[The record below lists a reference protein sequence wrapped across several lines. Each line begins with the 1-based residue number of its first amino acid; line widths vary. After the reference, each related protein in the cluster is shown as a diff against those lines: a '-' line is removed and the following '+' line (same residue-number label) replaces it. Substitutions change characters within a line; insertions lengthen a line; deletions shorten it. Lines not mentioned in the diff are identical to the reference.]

1 MFLQL
6 SGNVIAS
13 GAIDERCVALAV
25 RRDEELNALFPGHI
39 CNGGEVPHI
48 HEAVQQATE
57 GASMPPSA
65 FDRCFAA
72 LVQSS
77 ACGFDGFGVGIDPRD
92 GLHYAF
98 ALKSS
103 NSIENCND
111 GIGSRPDSKDS
122 SDEALSAIQVAVPEL
137 DCCCAL
143 PVECRR
149 EAARESLPT
158 EARSVL
164 DAEQGAR
171 QGARHTAKELL
182 RCIRQE
188 QAQTDYCLDPC
199 VFRCLVHTACNR
211 QTEKQGK
218 SLSGAVWSG
227 EALQALQAIAEA
239 HLLGLCKAALLE
251 ALHAGRVILLPDDL
265 RRAQAK

>member
-1 MFLQL
+1 
-6 SGNVIAS
+6 
-13 GAIDERCVALAV
+13 
-25 RRDEELNALFPGHI
+25 
-39 CNGGEVPHI
+39 
-48 HEAVQQATE
+48 
-57 GASMPPSA
+57 
-65 FDRCFAA
+65 

-103 NSIENCND
+103 TLIESD
-111 GIGSRPDSKDS
+111 DAGIGSKTDLKDS
-122 SDEALSAIQVAVPEL
+122 SDEAVSAIPVPEL

-149 EAARESLPT
+149 EAARDSLPT

-188 QAQTDYCLDPC
+188 QSLTDYCLDPC
-199 VFRCLVHTACNR
+199 VFRSLVHTACNR
-211 QTEKQGK
+211 QTEKKIKKKGV
-218 SLSGAVWSG
+218 SGAVWSG
-227 EALQALQAIAEA
+227 EALQALQAITEA
-239 HLLGLCKAALLE
+239 HVLGLCKAALLE
-251 ALHAGRVILLPDDL
+251 ALHAGRVLLLPDDL
-265 RRAQAK
+265 RCKQAK

>member
-1 MFLQL
+1 MEY
-6 SGNVIAS
+6 AS
-13 GAIDERCVALAV
+13 VAINERCVALGV

-39 CNGGEVPHI
+39 CNGGEVPYI
-48 HEAVQQATE
+48 HEAVQEATQ
-57 GASMPPSA
+57 GASTPPSA

-98 ALKSS
+98 ALKTS
-103 NSIENCND
+103 NSSENGNA
-111 GIGSRPDSKDS
+111 GIGSRTDLKDS
-122 SDEALSAIQVAVPEL
+122 SDDALSAIPVPEL

-149 EAARESLPT
+149 EAACESLPT

-171 QGARHTAKELL
+171 QGPRHTAKELL

-188 QAQTDYCLDPC
+188 QARTDYCLDPC

-211 QTEKQGK
+211 QAEKQIKKK

-239 HLLGLCKAALLE
+239 HVLGLCKAALLE
-251 ALHAGRVILLPDDL
+251 ALHAGRVLLLPDDL
-265 RRAQAK
+265 RRAQAKSQFC